1 MDFYDTDAFREWV
14 FECEFPAQFSVQTPT
29 VKKEYHYTAPSGEC
43 YSQQIAIDEI
53 LISYSCIKAEQ
64 LVQLRRKIM
73 GGGVEMIFTL
83 QGNTTHAYDHPNQHR
98 YLDGEYNVYY
108 DYDSDDAVE
117 MHPTDGMIE
126 TMIIHLSKEYYV
138 RLINQDSPIQQQ
150 FMDRITHKERGT
162 LRDKNLAVTP
172 AMRLIIKEIRGCNK
186 LGAVKRI
193 FLEAKVL
200 DLLMMQTEQIEQEE
214 SQASTCKLSS
224 YEIMRLT
231 EAKSILEENIASP
244 PTISRLSKLVGINQS
259 RLKRGFKDMFG
270 TTLYRYVYQLRMYRA
285 KSLLLGKDM
294 SVSEAAYEVG
304 YKNPQHFTAAF
315 KKYYGIVPSELKR

>member
-1 MDFYDTDAFREWV
+1 
-14 FECEFPAQFSVQTPT
+14 
-29 VKKEYHYTAPSGEC
+29 
-43 YSQQIAIDEI
+43 
-53 LISYSCIKAEQ
+53 
-64 LVQLRRKIM
+64 
-73 GGGVEMIFTL
+73 MIFTL
-83 QGNTTHAYDHPNQHR
+83 HGNTTHAYDHPNQHR

-304 YKNPQHFTAAF
+304 YKNPQHFTTAF